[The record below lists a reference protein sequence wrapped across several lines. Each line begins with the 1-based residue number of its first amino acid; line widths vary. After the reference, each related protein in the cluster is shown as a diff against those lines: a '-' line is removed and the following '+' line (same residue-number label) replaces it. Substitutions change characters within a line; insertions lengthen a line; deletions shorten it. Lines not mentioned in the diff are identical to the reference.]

1 MRSSAVPKQPARYLG
16 ATPHNILVADSTQ
29 QFEANLA
36 RLEQSRPYSLSK
48 TIRQSTFRPWRLDGL
63 EYEVHQELS
72 SLCPHNGAS
81 NMGVRIPQSALA
93 GRRDLTAIGSAL
105 VETRVEPPVIPFLR
119 NKAVCG
125 RAGATI
131 LDGLTGANLQF
142 PRQTG
147 TGGATWLAE
156 IGAATNAEASFDQFT
171 VSPKR
176 CVGFSVISKQLVTQS
191 VPDIDEF
198 IGDELSA
205 AIAIA
210 VDSAALYGTG
220 SPMPVG
226 VFGLPVNP
234 ASTYAYN
241 ARCPDIT
248 FGGPASRTSLLNFE
262 HELELSKNHNDGSFA
277 FVTSPATH
285 NKLAATP
292 VVATFPRYLW
302 EQEPDELDGTV
313 IGRRAISSAQITD
326 DKVIFGKW
334 SELLICTWLG
344 VELLTNPVSRAKQAE
359 VEIYATLF
367 CDIAFKHA
375 SAFCASTDS
384 GAQ

>member
-1 MRSSAVPKQPARYLG
+1 LVDH
-16 ATPHNILVADSTQ
+16 PHNLLKTDSTQ
-29 QFEANLA
+29 EFEANLA
-36 RLEQSRPYSLSK
+36 RLEKARPYSLSK
-48 TIRQSTFRPWRLDGL
+48 AIRQTLYRPWKLDGL
-63 EYEVHQELS
+63 EFECHAELS

-81 NMGVRIPQSALA
+81 NMGVRIPASAIS

-105 VETRVEPPVIPFLR
+105 VETRVQPPVIPFLR
-119 NKAVCG
+119 NKSVCG

-147 TGGATWLAE
+147 TGGAAWLSE
-156 IGAATNAEASFDQFT
+156 IGAATNAEATFDQFT

-176 CVGFSVISKQLVTQS
+176 ICGFSVVSKQLVVQS
-191 VPDIDEF
+191 VPDIDAF

-248 FGGPASRTSLLNFE
+248 FGGPASRTSLLTF
-262 HELELSKNHNDGSFA
+262 ELELENSKNHNDGSYA
-277 FVTSPATH
+277 FVVNPATH
-285 NKLAATP
+285 NKWAQTP
-292 VVATFPRYLW
+292 VVATYPRYLW
-302 EQEPDELDGTV
+302 EKEPDELDGAV
-313 IGRRAISSAQITD
+313 IGYKAISTAQIGASNQ
-326 DKVIFGKW
+326 VIFGKW
-334 SELLICTWLG
+334 SELMICTWLG
-344 VELLTNPVSRAKQAE
+344 VELLTNPVSRAKTAE

-367 CDIAFKHA
+367 ADIGFRHA